1 MHNLEETI
9 WAFCPLELMSKN
21 EDISKDFYKRYVE
34 LCVNKGV
41 APSRAALDMGLSK
54 PTVNGWKTGKANPST
69 TSAMKVASYF
79 DISYEELFDGLV
91 AVKEKPTAGAVG
103 MSPAEAGR
111 YAIEHADN
119 EDELW
124 QLISR
129 AQERI
134 REMNGK
140 K

>member
-1 MHNLEETI
+1 MNI
-9 WAFCPLELMSKN
+9 
-21 EDISKDFYKRYVE
+21 DFDR
-34 LCVNKGV
+34 
-41 APSRAALDMGLSK
+41 LDSLLSE
-54 PTVNGWKTGKANPST
+54 TGKSKAHLCRIVNRSQYYLRDVKKANFNIPRDIIERWANELNT
-69 TSAMKVASYF
+69 TPEYLQGYT
-79 DISYEELFDGLV
+79 D
-91 AVKEKPTAGAVG
+91 VKEKPTAGAVG
-103 MSPAEAGR
+103 MSAAEAGR

>member
-1 MHNLEETI
+1 MTKFFEQYT
-9 WAFCPLELMSKN
+9 K
-21 EDISKDFYKRYVE
+21 
-34 LCVNKGV
+34 LCKEQGKSANGV
-41 APSRAALDMGLSK
+41 AKEIGLPSSTITNWKHGKTPRAETL
-54 PTVNGWKTGKANPST
+54 GKIA
-69 TSAMKVASYF
+69 AYF
-79 DISYEELFDGLV
+79 DVSVDYLQGYTD
-91 AVKEKPTAGAVG
+91 VKEKPTAGAVS
-103 MSPAEAGR
+103 MSAAEAGR
-111 YAIEHADN
+111 YAIEHADS

>member
-1 MHNLEETI
+1 MKIDFDRLDALIKETGKKKNYLCGLLGRGEYYIRDARNKNIDIPAKYVAI
-9 WAFCPLELMSKN
+9 WADEL
-21 EDISKDFYKRYVE
+21 
-34 LCVNKGV
+34 
-41 APSRAALDMGLSK
+41 
-54 PTVNGWKTGKANPST
+54 ST
-69 TSAMKVASYF
+69 TVDYLQGYT
-79 DISYEELFDGLV
+79 D
-91 AVKEKPTAGAVG
+91 VKEKPTAGAVG

>member
-103 MSPAEAGR
+103 MSPIAREIINCLDG
-111 YAIEHADN
+111 ADEETLKRVLEVVRLFVEN
-119 EDELW
+119 T
-124 QLISR
+124 
-129 AQERI
+129 
-134 REMNGK
+134 K
-140 K
+140 

>member
-91 AVKEKPTAGAVG
+91 AVKEKPTAGTVSFEDVVKAVKS
-103 MSPAEAGR
+103 MDREQLVQI
-111 YAIEHADN
+111 AI
-119 EDELW
+119 
-124 QLISR
+124 II
-129 AQERI
+129 AQEQ
-134 REMNGK
+134 GK
-140 K
+140 R

>member
-1 MHNLEETI
+1 MHIDFDRFDKLVIETGKTKSYLCRAIEKSRYYLRDAKKTDADIPEETVKRL
-9 WAFCPLELMSKN
+9 ADELN
-21 EDISKDFYKRYVE
+21 T
-34 LCVNKGV
+34 
-41 APSRAALDMGLSK
+41 
-54 PTVNGWKTGKANPST
+54 TVDYLQGYT
-69 TSAMKVASYF
+69 
-79 DISYEELFDGLV
+79 D
-91 AVKEKPTAGAVG
+91 VKEKPTAGAAG
-103 MSPAEAGR
+103 MSAAEAGR
-111 YAIEHADN
+111 YAIEHAGS